1 VRTGWHSAAARGD
14 YLDAEPDLTMAV
26 MSDCLRAVTDAF
38 NPGLG
43 G

>member
-1 VRTGWHSAAARGD
+1 VSAPE
-14 YLDAEPDLTMAV
+14 LTDLTMAV